1 MKSSRKKIF
10 FIISL
15 SVPILFWIFYSQ
27 SINKKIADFSQEN
40 KIVYFND
47 NGLFYKTSTQAST
60 VEEFLKEK
68 NINFKKEDVIIP
80 MLEKQIYPGTHIE
93 IQRAV
98 KIKIEAD
105 GKTIENYTLAKNV
118 RNAILENNLSIGRL
132 DLISPGEDIQPS
144 NDMIITITRIDVEE
158 KIITED
164 IDYKTTVKFDS
175 ALGWREKKTEQ
186 PGKNGERAV
195 KYKITYKNNEEV
207 SRVIMEKTL
216 IREPVSEI
224 VLQGTYVKTGKVHTG
239 LGTWYKQPAH
249 LFIGS
254 DSGEGLYAANPWLP
268 KGSYVK
274 VTNKANGK
282 SVIVRINDR
291 GPFGPNRIIDL
302 HTVAFAKIASLGA
315 GVINVKVEEVLN

>member
-1 MKSSRKKIF
+1 MKSSRKKIY

-15 SVPILFWIFYSQ
+15 SIPILFWIFYSQ
-27 SINKKIADFSQEN
+27 SADKKAVDFSQEN
-40 KIVYFND
+40 KIIYFND
-47 NGLFYKTSTQAST
+47 NGFVYKTSTRANS
-60 VEEFLKEK
+60 VEEF
-68 NINFKKEDVIIP
+68 FK
-80 MLEKQIYPGTHIE
+80 EKQIGCKNEDLIIPAPEKIIYSGAHIE

-105 GKTIENYTLAKNV
+105 GKTIENYTLAKSV
-118 RNAILENNLSIGRL
+118 RHAILENNLSIGRL
-132 DLISPGEDIQPS
+132 DLISPAEDSQPS
-144 NDMIITITRIDVEE
+144 EDMVIKITRINVEE

-164 IDYKTTVKFDS
+164 IDYKTTVKLDGKLS
-175 ALGWREKKTEQ
+175 WREKKIEQ
-186 PGKNGERAV
+186 PGEKGERAV
-195 KYKITYKNNEEV
+195 KYKITYKNNKEI
-207 SRVIMEKTL
+207 SRVILEKTI
-216 IREPVSEI
+216 IREPASEI
-224 VLQGTYVKTGKVHTG
+224 VVQGTYVKTGTVHTG

-302 HTVAFAKIASLGA
+302 HTVAFAKIASLGT